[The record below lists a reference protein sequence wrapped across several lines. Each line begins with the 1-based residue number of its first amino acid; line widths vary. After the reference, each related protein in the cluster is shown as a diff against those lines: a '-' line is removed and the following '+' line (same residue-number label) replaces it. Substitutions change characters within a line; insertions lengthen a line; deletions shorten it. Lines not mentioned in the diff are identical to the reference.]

1 MKYRLLFISLPSIH
15 AAMLYI
21 FHLFLPDEKFTK
33 RVLRIFFFFIALVPL
48 RALYD
53 NFVHANGS
61 LLPYMK

>member
-15 AAMLYI
+15 VAMLYI

-33 RVLRIFFFFIALVPL
+33 HVLCISFFFIAPVPL
-48 RALYD
+48 RALYN
-53 NFVHANGS
+53 NFVHTNGS